1 MWLWTSSQKASPD
14 NTAPSDASS
23 SVGSP
28 VSPGSGTGSDTG
40 STTASSTEP
49 DTASDT
55 ESTIG
60 STTGSSTEEASQ
72 ESTDSSEMEDPSTFE
87 TTESSSDESSQAPIR
102 LPTPGPSYIP
112 KPARMISLISVV
124 VITQGDFPESFTVY
138 GDTEA
143 LRMTSDSW
151 DGAMLDVRDIPDEL
165 ADLYSIIPP
174 LQRYMP
180 RRVRVGKRRRTE
192 PLYPWPA
199 PDAETYALDKVFH
212 VYVDIP

>member
-1 MWLWTSSQKASPD
+1 
-14 NTAPSDASS
+14 
-23 SVGSP
+23 
-28 VSPGSGTGSDTG
+28 
-40 STTASSTEP
+40 
-49 DTASDT
+49 
-55 ESTIG
+55 
-60 STTGSSTEEASQ
+60 
-72 ESTDSSEMEDPSTFE
+72 
-87 TTESSSDESSQAPIR
+87 
-102 LPTPGPSYIP
+102 
-112 KPARMISLISVV
+112 MISLISVV
-124 VITQGDFPESFTVY
+124 VITQGEFPESFTVY